1 MKKNLIS
8 LTLAPTP
15 AVITNSMTMATL
27 QSVRPFPRPIFS
39 PSLTRPDL
47 APSAYYEVIDEVGRL
62 LEGDAAS
69 HFGPNISKMKIY
81 PPKPMILF
89 PALPANVRIYF
100 TVSEV
105 FPPPPLPQPSASLG
119 QQILGRGVASCSSD
133 RTMLHPRRQLA
144 HLETSRDDQSGLFF
158 AQLPI
163 SLHLPSPSLCLSAS
177 LCLSLFPTGPDLS
190 SLR

>member
-105 FPPPPLPQPSASLG
+105 FFPPPPSPAQCLPRSTDLRSW
-119 QQILGRGVASCSSD
+119 
-133 RTMLHPRRQLA
+133 
-144 HLETSRDDQSGLFF
+144 SGLV
-158 AQLPI
+158 LV
-163 SLHLPSPSLCLSAS
+163 
-177 LCLSLFPTGPDLS
+177 
-190 SLR
+190 